1 VARRVAR
8 GEVWLYEFKAPDKR
22 RPVVVLTRD
31 SVIRFLH
38 NVMVAPVTST
48 VHGISSEVVIG
59 EAEGLKHISAV
70 NLDNVQTVSKGRL
83 QRRVGRLGHEKM
95 SELCRA
101 LAIATGCEPGSDVDA
116 P

>member
-1 VARRVAR
+1 MARRVAR
-8 GEVWLYEFKAPDKR
+8 GEVWLYELKAPDKR

-38 NVMVAPVTST
+38 SVMVAPVTST

-59 EAEGLKHISAV
+59 EAEGLKHVSAV
-70 NLDNVQTVSKGRL
+70 NLDNVQTVSKERL
-83 QRRVGRLGHEKM
+83 QQQLGRLGPEKM
-95 SELCRA
+95 RELRSA
-101 LAIATGCEPGSDVDA
+101 LAIATGCDPWGDGNT